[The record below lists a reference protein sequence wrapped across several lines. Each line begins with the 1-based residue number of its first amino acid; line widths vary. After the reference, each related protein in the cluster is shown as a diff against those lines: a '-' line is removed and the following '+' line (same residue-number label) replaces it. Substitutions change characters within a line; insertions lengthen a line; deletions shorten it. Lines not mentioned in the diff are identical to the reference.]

1 MEKNILDNSFSIYT
15 KVLFPTDNQKKFLLN
30 HIDVS
35 SILSSFEIDRFVLD
49 YIHKIDEIR
58 SGFHTRTFDRLVRRE
73 ILGRTDVS
81 DSLLEYLEDFDL
93 LGTIGVLDIL

>member
-1 MEKNILDNSFSIYT
+1 MEKNILDNSFSIFM

-35 SILSSFEIDRFVLD
+35 TILLSFQIDQFGLD
-49 YIHKIDEIR
+49 YIHQIDEIR

-81 DSLLEYLEDFDL
+81 DSLLEP
-93 LGTIGVLDIL
+93 LDGLFFL